1 MIPLRICT
9 QLLRDHS
16 EEEALDPEDRIF
28 VESLAAECVE
38 NILHRHLDPK
48 WGLAREELAHDWSFL
63 DGGGLNGL
71 AQSNSEGQSASPVLF
86 YLGHAVEAFWFVMDE
101 AFRCGDSDRLELAAS
116 LLRRHASVAWDELC
130 GGMVRGITAENEHN
144 DKFLKDKVAWVQQ
157 EGLVGALMVAARS
170 RNSETVAW
178 ARGFFRKLY
187 RWTMDRFPLSQHITL
202 VDSESS
208 AESASGAVAATAGTI
223 SNPGGNAWPCPLW
236 LVGGDREAAFSVE
249 YSFGTAGL
257 RTRKENY
264 HHPRFLMLTQRLIE
278 EIQAGDEV
286 KDDFRLIFP
295 FLPSLLRVG
304 HFYCR
309 TKQVLA
315 HNLLLHHTR
324 S

>member
-9 QLLRDHS
+9 QILRDHS
-16 EEEALDPEDRIF
+16 EDAEEALLDPEDRIF

-38 NILHRHLDPK
+38 NILYRHFDAK

-63 DGGGLNGL
+63 DRGGLDGL
-71 AQSNSEGQSASPVLF
+71 AQSNSGGIALPTSPVLF

-130 GGMVRGITAENEHN
+130 GGMVRGITAENDHN

-170 RNSETVAW
+170 RNPETVAW

-202 VDSESS
+202 VDSEESS
-208 AESASGAVAATAGTI
+208 AGSSSVAVPAAAAGTTA
-223 SNPGGNAWPCPLW
+223 SQGGKAWPCPLW
-236 LVGGDREAAFSVE
+236 LVGGDREAAFSEE

-264 HHPRFLMLTQRLIE
+264 HHPRYLMLTQQLIQ
-278 EIQAGDEV
+278 EIQAGLLLFALCGELERG
-286 KDDFRLIFP
+286 FATAL
-295 FLPSLLRVG
+295 FLPS
-304 HFYCR
+304 C
-309 TKQVLA
+309 
-315 HNLLLHHTR
+315 
-324 S
+324 